1 MSNGFHLVPAH
12 SVITLA
18 EELAAQIARRENP
31 LLPETVLVMNYAQQV
46 WLRRFLAE
54 KLGICANLNFV
65 SPEAFLQKL
74 VAGEADAAIFER
86 NTLAW
91 RIFETLKKLRAPG
104 AGTPPPLRFEL
115 ESDTEENLFL
125 LAVKLGDLFWRY
137 QSFRPQMIRDWTLDA
152 PAPSTSDTEFL
163 REYARQ
169 KNLWRALGLAAATPP
184 AVAWINLLKSPLP
197 PEKTP
202 PRIFAFAPSA
212 LPRIHVEL
220 LEKLAET
227 SDVFLYYHHLS
238 HDLWTESAEAKKRLR
253 ERLRGNGNTENAE
266 SDSLFSDATAGNEL
280 LAAWGKAARPLAAH
294 LIDAGLLDADASR
307 DLPPPRDSLLHALQR
322 EIRDNSPEPAPFV
335 PAADDRSLK
344 ISVAPGPVREME
356 ILRDELI
363 ARFAQ
368 NPELAPS
375 DVLVMFPDIAE
386 YAPFIRAAFENSGL
400 PFSIAD
406 RAGTEIFPVAS
417 AFLEILRVAAG
428 EFRLDEILALLDRE
442 SITAALGS
450 DEAEISA
457 LRPVLAAAGIRWGA
471 DTAFR
476 RNLIFGETE
485 AAESVR
491 AATETFAEN
500 NSWEFGLRRLA
511 LGYMCGNTDE
521 ILSFGE
527 NLETLPVPELTEAA
541 PAALGKIVRLL
552 RLLQELNRAFSEK
565 ETRSVPAWCD
575 YLKTR
580 IADGFFDLGDGS
592 AEILRSAL
600 AALKEASENGNAPG
614 VPAECTLA
622 TLCLALNQCDW
633 SPKRPAGMLRGKI
646 TFCQMQPMR
655 NIPAK
660 IICIAGLND
669 GAFPRASERDALDL
683 LSFPAKNFPPSA
695 TLWDRTRRDDDCLL
709 FLESLLAAR
718 ETLLLSY
725 VGRNAKD
732 GQELPPCVPLAKLR
746 DFLLQIVSGET
757 DTPGK
762 TFFETRHRLHGF
774 SPEYFSENT
783 REHAGFFSFSRADY
797 ATLCGAKSAAE
808 KTDEARGDLGGDNA
822 PKFTFPHV
830 PAEISANSLAS
841 FFKSPAKFICRNLL
855 GISRKYGVPA
865 AESGDPPA
873 KSSELDAARFFRL
886 FFERTLAEKSQ
897 VPAAVPATE
906 PAAKMF
912 HARELAAGNISALTE
927 KQGFDA
933 DFFKT
938 RKGFN
943 ALAEILPC
951 CLTRVP
957 EDEIPVAVA
966 ADPARLP
973 AALPSLRVTLNFENL
988 FRDPDGNLVLAL
1000 GGQKIFDWRS
1010 AVDAFV
1016 AAQMLSAAFPQK
1028 LFRVFYF
1035 AYASDKPQL
1044 ITDASLAA
1052 CGISAQDLLAF
1063 FAEKISSPPLFF
1075 EKLPLV
1081 IPDGTGAED
1090 FLSQTR
1096 TAWDKETRDATELFL
1111 FGENAAARFEENLRE
1126 VVFPFVAAVC
1136 RAFVPACA

>member
-18 EELAAQIARRENP
+18 EELAAQIAHRENP
-31 LLPETVLVMNYAQQV
+31 LLPETVLVMNYAQQI

-74 VAGEADAAIFER
+74 VADEAHAEIFER

-91 RIFETLKKLRAPG
+91 RIFETLKKLRANG

-137 QSFRPQMIRDWTLDA
+137 QSFRPQMIRDWTQDA
-152 PAPSTSDTEFL
+152 PAPATADTEFL
-163 REYARQ
+163 REYTRQ
-169 KNLWRALGLAAATPP
+169 KNLWRALGLASATPP
-184 AVAWINLLKSPLP
+184 AVAWINLLKNPLP
-197 PEKTP
+197 PGKTP

-220 LEKLAET
+220 LEKLSET
-227 SDVFLYYHHLS
+227 SEVFLYYHHLS

-253 ERLRGNGNTENAE
+253 ERVRGNAE
-266 SDSLFSDATAGNEL
+266 TSASDTLFSESAAGNEL
-280 LAAWGKAARPLAAH
+280 LSAWGKAARPLAAH

-322 EIRDNSPEPAPFV
+322 EIRDNAPEPSTFV
-335 PAADDRSLK
+335 PAANDRSLK

-368 NPELAPS
+368 DPELAPS
-375 DVLVMFPDIAE
+375 DVLVMFPDISE

-442 SITAALGS
+442 SIAAALHL

-457 LRPVLAAAGIRWGA
+457 LRPLLADAGIRWGS
-471 DTAFR
+471 DTEFR

-485 AAESVR
+485 ADESVR
-491 AATETFAEN
+491 SATETFAEN
-500 NSWEFGLRRLA
+500 NSWKFGLRRLA
-511 LGYMCGNTDE
+511 LGYMCGSADE

-527 NLETLPVPELTEAA
+527 NFEALPVPELTEAA
-541 PAALGKIVRLL
+541 PATLGKIFRLL
-552 RLLQELNRAFSEK
+552 CLLRELNRAFSEK
-565 ETRSVPAWCD
+565 ETCSVPAWCD
-575 YLKTR
+575 YLKTH
-580 IADGFFDLGDGS
+580 IADELFDLGDGS

-600 AALKEASENGNAPG
+600 AALKDASENGNAPG

-633 SPKRPAGMLRGKI
+633 SPRRPAGMLRGKI

-669 GAFPRASERDALDL
+669 GAFPRTTERDALDL
-683 LSFPAKNFPPSA
+683 LSFSAKNFPPGA

-725 VGRNAKD
+725 IGRNAKD

-746 DFLLQIVSGET
+746 DFLLQIVSEKT
-757 DTPGK
+757 DTPGSAS
-762 TFFETRHRLHGF
+762 FETLHRLHGF

-783 REHAGFFSFSRADY
+783 RERAEFFSFSRADY
-797 ATLCGAKSAAE
+797 ATLCGSKTSAEKSAETQAATE
-808 KTDEARGDLGGDNA
+808 SAALEL
-822 PKFTFPHV
+822 TFPHL
-830 PAEISANSLAS
+830 PAEISAKQLAQ

-855 GISRKYGVPA
+855 GIAQKYNVAA
-865 AESGDPPA
+865 AEADDPPA
-873 KSSELDAARFFRL
+873 QCDELGVSRFFRL
-886 FFERTLAEKSQ
+886 FFERTLEEKSQ
-897 VPAAVPATE
+897 GSADAASAPE
-906 PAAKMF
+906 LAAKTF
-912 HARELAAGNISALTE
+912 RARELAAGNISALGRM
-927 KQGFDA
+927 QDFD
-933 DFFKT
+933 DKFFKT
-938 RKGFN
+938 GKGFK
-943 ALAEILPC
+943 ALAEILPDR
-951 CLTRVP
+951 LVRVS

-966 ADPARLP
+966 ADPSRLP
-973 AALPSLRVTLNFENL
+973 AVFSSLRVTLNFENL
-988 FRDPDGNLVLAL
+988 FRDANGELLLVL
-1000 GGQKIFDWRS
+1000 GKQKKLDWRS
-1010 AVDAFV
+1010 AVDTFV
-1016 AAQMLSAAFPQK
+1016 SAQMLAAAFPQK
-1028 LFRVFYF
+1028 RFRVFYF
-1035 AYASDKPQL
+1035 AYASDTPQL
-1044 ITDASLAA
+1044 ITDASLTT

-1063 FAEKISSPPLFF
+1063 YAEKISAPPLFF
-1075 EKLPLV
+1075 EKLPLI
-1081 IPDGTGAED
+1081 IPDETETED
-1090 FLSQTR
+1090 FLSQTQA
-1096 TAWDKETRDATELFL
+1096 AWNKETRDATELFL
-1111 FGENAAARFEENLRE
+1111 FGENAATRFEGNLRE
-1126 VVFPFVAAVC
+1126 VVLPFAVAVYK
-1136 RAFVPACA
+1136 AFVPACA

>member
-18 EELAAQIARRENP
+18 EELAAQIAHRENP
-31 LLPETVLVMNYAQQV
+31 LFPETVLVMNYAQQV

-86 NTLAW
+86 NALAW

-152 PAPSTSDTEFL
+152 PAPATSDTEFL

-238 HDLWTESAEAKKRLR
+238 HDLWTESAVAKKRLR

-335 PAADDRSLK
+335 PAADDRSFK

-511 LGYMCGNTDE
+511 LGYMCGNSDE

-527 NLETLPVPELTEAA
+527 NLEALPVPELTEAA

-633 SPKRPAGMLRGKI
+633 SPKHPAGMLRGKI

-683 LSFPAKNFPPSA
+683 LSFPAKNFPPGA

-757 DTPGK
+757 DTPGE

-774 SPEYFSENT
+774 SPEYFSETT
-783 REHAGFFSFSRADY
+783 RKHAGFFSFSSADY

-808 KTDEARGDLGGDNA
+808 KTTVATGLKNIVLPE
-822 PKFTFPHV
+822 
-830 PAEISANSLAS
+830 EISISDLCR
-841 FFKSPAKFICRNLL
+841 FFKSPAKYICRDLL
-855 GISRKYGVPA
+855 GVATNNGL
-865 AESGDPPA
+865 ESVTTDDPPA
-873 KSSELDAARFFRL
+873 VCTALDAARFHSAFFGEILNCRTGTVSRPTSLENAVKIFRD
-886 FFERTLAEKSQ
+886 K
-897 VPAAVPATE
+897 
-906 PAAKMF
+906 
-912 HARELAAGNISALTE
+912 ELSAGKISAFARDGEFEVALAQ
-927 KQGFDA
+927 KIKDA
-933 DFFKT
+933 D
-938 RKGFN
+938 
-943 ALAEILPC
+943 ALAKRIPEK
-951 CLTRVP
+951 LTRVP
-957 EDEIPVAVA
+957 VTDIPAFISFPGTDEIRQTLPQL
-966 ADPARLP
+966 RLP
-973 AALPSLRVTLNFENL
+973 PEFENL
-988 FRDPDGNLVLAL
+988 FREENGDLFLAL
-1000 GGQKIFDWRS
+1000 AGRKRFDWRC
-1010 AVDAFV
+1010 AVESFV
-1016 AAQMLSAAFPQK
+1016 SAQMLAETFPNIP
-1028 LFRVFYF
+1028 LSVVYF
-1035 AYASDKPQL
+1035 AYDENQPHT
-1044 ITDASLAA
+1044 ITRDSLEM
-1052 CGISAQDLLAF
+1052 CGMSSRELLAF
-1063 FAEKISSPPLFF
+1063 FVQKVSAPPLIF
-1075 EKLPLV
+1075 EKLPLFD
-1081 IPDGTGAED
+1081 PQETDAES
-1090 FLSQTR
+1090 FVNVALAEWASGKR
-1096 TAWDKETRDATELFL
+1096 EPEELFV
-1111 FGENAAARFEENLRE
+1111 FGENAAENYAESLRN
-1126 VVFPFVAAVC
+1126 VTFPLVRSVC
-1136 RAFVPACA
+1136 LALRN